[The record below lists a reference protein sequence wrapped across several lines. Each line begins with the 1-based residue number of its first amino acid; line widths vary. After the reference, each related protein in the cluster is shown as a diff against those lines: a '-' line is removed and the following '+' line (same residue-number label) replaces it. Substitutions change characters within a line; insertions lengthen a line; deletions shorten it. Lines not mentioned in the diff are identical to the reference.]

1 MLKKSFVRSLYII
14 PASAAVILFA
24 TYLWLPNYLITP
36 PQLSGFEKQ
45 IETALPVLMIALYS
59 FILPNK
65 FEIELGLVNGY
76 STLKLV
82 MIKAIPI
89 FLYTILTSFSAIA
102 LYQYMPYDSTQYKS
116 LIPIYV
122 PEDNFKLY
130 TCISVFVI
138 VLFFSAVFL
147 FMRVLTRNCFLPVI
161 SDLLLLT
168 GLGSISDGI
177 RKGYTDLRVCLI
189 DPFITVYFVGNDV
202 PNGFADQV
210 EGMAMMRNAWTINRL
225 IFLFLSLAL
234 LAATVFLLRRE
245 KLHRGLGE

>member
-24 TYLWLPNYLITP
+24 TFLWEPNYLITP

-82 MIKAIPI
+82 LTKAIPI
-89 FLYTILTSFSAIA
+89 FLYTILTSSFAIA
-102 LYQYMPYDSTQYKS
+102 LYQYKRYDSNQFKS

-122 PEDNFKLY
+122 PEDSFKLY
-130 TCISVFVI
+130 TYISVFVI

-161 SDLLLLT
+161 SDLLIFT
-168 GLGSISDGI
+168 AFTSISEGI

-202 PNGFADQV
+202 PNVYADQV
-210 EGMAMMRNAWTINRL
+210 EGMAMIRNAWTVNRL
-225 IFLFLSLAL
+225 IFIFLSLVL
-234 LAATVFLLRRE
+234 LAATFLLLRRE
-245 KLHRGLGE
+245 RLHRGLGE

>member
-24 TYLWLPNYLITP
+24 TFLWEPNYLITP

-82 MIKAIPI
+82 LTKAIPI
-89 FLYTILTSFSAIA
+89 FLYSILTSSFAIA
-102 LYQYMPYDSTQYKS
+102 LYQYKRYDSNQFKS

-130 TCISVFVI
+130 TYISVFVI
-138 VLFFSAVFL
+138 ILFFSALFL

-161 SDLLLLT
+161 TDLLFLSALLLL
-168 GLGSISDGI
+168 
-177 RKGYTDLRVCLI
+177 
-189 DPFITVYFVGNDV
+189 
-202 PNGFADQV
+202 
-210 EGMAMMRNAWTINRL
+210 
-225 IFLFLSLAL
+225 
-234 LAATVFLLRRE
+234 
-245 KLHRGLGE
+245 